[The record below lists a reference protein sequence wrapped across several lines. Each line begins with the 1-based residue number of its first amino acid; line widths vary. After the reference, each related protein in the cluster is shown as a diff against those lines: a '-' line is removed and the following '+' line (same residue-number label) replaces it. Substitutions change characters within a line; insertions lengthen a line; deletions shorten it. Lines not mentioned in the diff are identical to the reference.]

1 LARAASILNLGVGP
15 QVDTSNLPI
24 ASRMTTTQRNQTTR
38 VPPTPDIL
46 GHSRSLTISN
56 PDPTSPRSP
65 MGHIRSKTIDSP
77 RSTEYSRE
85 NLPDYSL
92 TGNPRP
98 TRPRIVIPAPG
109 QEEWNP
115 RGQGDRYPPFRDKS
129 KLQPPSAYP
138 AQSTRSAPPVRSNST
153 RQNPALTAGSR
164 QPEYAQA
171 NKDHTYTPEIIQTPN
186 DLTGLSDIYDDY
198 HSPTPI
204 PDLVEDLPYT
214 AIGQA
219 FTGVS
224 PIQPKPLSLPL
235 QRVLTRSK
243 STVGLGRSDTN
254 RSRRGNGQGLLLTV
268 EDQVQSPVNID
279 QGLIKIRIKVSSY
292 PYLDCLVL
300 EVAND
305 EGTYRK
311 PY

>member
-1 LARAASILNLGVGP
+1 LNLGVGP

-24 ASRMTTTQRNQTTR
+24 ASRMTSTQRSQTTR
-38 VPPTPDIL
+38 VPPTPGIL

-56 PDPTSPRSP
+56 PGPTSPRSP

-85 NLPDYSL
+85 DLPDYSL
-92 TGNPRP
+92 TGNGRP
-98 TRPRIVIPAPG
+98 TRPRIVIPANG

-115 RGQGDRYPPFRDKS
+115 RGQGERYPPFRDRS
-129 KLQPPSAYP
+129 RNRLQPPSAYP
-138 AQSTRSAPPVRSNST
+138 DQSARSAPAPTRPDST
-153 RQNPALTAGSR
+153 RETLESRLPSRSPNKYPLT
-164 QPEYAQA
+164 
-171 NKDHTYTPEIIQTPN
+171 NKDQIDTPEILQTPD

-214 AIGQA
+214 AIRQA

-235 QRVLTRSK
+235 QRVLTPSK
-243 STVGLGRSDTN
+243 FTVGLGRSDTN
-254 RSRRGNGQGLLLTV
+254 RSRRGNGQRLLLTV

-279 QGLIKIRIKVSSY
+279 QDLIKIRIKVSSY

-300 EVAND
+300 SW
-305 EGTYRK
+305 R
-311 PY
+311 